1 MNNNGQKNNS
11 IGQTIVLIMI
21 LAAVIVFGVMMIK
34 QKSDGNNYRT
44 PIVTTALK
52 SANNNN
58 TPDTNN
64 VVVSIPVYYMSE
76 EGTVINQEWKS
87 LSPGT
92 HTIYRSNIINTN
104 EWKPMSDSY
113 CRVTVY
119 SNGSCSQNEVYFWFA
134 RVIPE
139 PVAIG
144 NNVATIIDKLY
155 LRTGPGKPPSGS
167 GIPNN
172 SYETYRCPGD
182 TITLVARAYNKS
194 QEMWWFQIEGAIY
207 EVDLRRTINVTGLW
221 TADKYLDNSSYDF
234 YSIPEVQGF

>member
-34 QKSDGNNYRT
+34 QKSDDNNNRT
-44 PIVTTALK
+44 PIVTTTPK

-58 TPDTNN
+58 TLDTNN
-64 VVVSIPVYYMSE
+64 VVSIPVYYMSE

-139 PVAIG
+139 PVAVG